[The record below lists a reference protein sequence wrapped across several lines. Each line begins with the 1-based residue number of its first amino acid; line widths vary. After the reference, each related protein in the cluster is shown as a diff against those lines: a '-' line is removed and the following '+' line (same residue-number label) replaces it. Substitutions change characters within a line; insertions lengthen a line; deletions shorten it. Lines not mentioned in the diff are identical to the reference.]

1 MNKIRSKFLVGLQPD
16 EPRLVSILPGQIF
29 ETKYLRVSSV
39 DKLVLF
45 EIWIDEFWCEYVQQG
60 AAKNN
65 PVFL

>member
-16 EPRLVSILPGQIF
+16 EPRLVSILPGLIF

-45 EIWIDEFWCEYVQQG
+45 EI
-60 AAKNN
+60 
-65 PVFL
+65 